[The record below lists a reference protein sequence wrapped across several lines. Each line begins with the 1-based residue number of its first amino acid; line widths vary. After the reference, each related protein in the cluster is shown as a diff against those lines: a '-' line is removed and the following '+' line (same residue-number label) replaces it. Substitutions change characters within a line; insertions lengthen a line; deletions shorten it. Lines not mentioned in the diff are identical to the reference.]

1 MFQLQF
7 ILMLDA
13 DELQPMPVRR
23 VRLIVR
29 ILRPEDLGLG
39 ADGFPGQGDEN
50 VKGGS
55 RAETALKARPSRPLR

>member
-23 VRLIVR
+23 VRLFAV
-29 ILRPEDLGLG
+29 
-39 ADGFPGQGDEN
+39 
-50 VKGGS
+50 
-55 RAETALKARPSRPLR
+55 ALSLSAASRPTGYLGS